1 MEEIEIPTIVGNQ
14 GDTKAEEKKVEKKVR
29 PVSIKT
35 LFLRFSS
42 KKELTG
48 FPMYSPFCSLMPRRD
63 CIWSVN
69 SCFLHLLG

>member
-42 KKELTG
+42 KKELTCLFLG
-48 FPMYSPFCSLMPRRD
+48 FLCTVH
-63 CIWSVN
+63 SV
-69 SCFLHLLG
+69 L